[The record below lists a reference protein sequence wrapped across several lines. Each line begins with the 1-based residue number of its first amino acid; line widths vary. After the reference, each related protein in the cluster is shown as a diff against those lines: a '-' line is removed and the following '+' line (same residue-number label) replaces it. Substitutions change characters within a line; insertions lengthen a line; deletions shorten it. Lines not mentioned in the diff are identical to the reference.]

1 MNMWKGSGKIR
12 MKRGEYYD
20 YNLIAVVILLVGFGL
35 VMLYSTSSYIAE
47 IQYHNDMYFFARQA
61 FYSCI
66 AIVLGILVS
75 RIIDYHSLERLA
87 EFLNLLSVILMLLVR
102 FSPLGREINH
112 ARRWIRFGPIQ
123 FQPAELAK
131 IAVILLTPLLIVRM
145 GRRFRGP
152 KAAFVALL
160 PSLIQGAC
168 AYVLTD
174 NLSTAVIIVLIGFT
188 IVFVAH
194 PKTLGFLALVAA
206 AAGGAVGFVEY
217 VKHGGNTSFRSSRIL
232 VWLHPERYA
241 SRGGYQILQGLY
253 ALGSGGFWGKGFG
266 NSTQKLGALPEAQND
281 MIFSIIC
288 EELGVVGALI
298 IVLLFIYLLYRL
310 LFIAQNAPDAYGSL
324 IVVGVFAHI
333 AFQVILNIAVALNLI
348 PTTGVTLPFISYGG
362 TSIVFL
368 MAEIS
373 IALSVSRKIRSKER
387 KRDLWGEVVR
397 SGS

>member
-1 MNMWKGSGKIR
+1 MWGFSGIHRKNG
-12 MKRGEYYD
+12 KYYD

-47 IQYHNDMYFFARQA
+47 IQYHNDMYFFGRQA
-61 FYSCI
+61 AYSCI
-66 AIVLGILVS
+66 AIVAGIFIS
-75 RIIDYHSLERLA
+75 RIMDYHILESFA
-87 EFLNLLSVILMLLVR
+87 EALNVLSVILMLLVR

-112 ARRWIRFGPIQ
+112 ARRWIRLGPIQ

-131 IAVILLTPLLIVRM
+131 IAVILLTPLLIEHM
-145 GRRFRGP
+145 GRKFHGF
-152 KAAFVALL
+152 KATLTALL
-160 PSLIQGAC
+160 PAIIQGGC
-168 AYVLTD
+168 AYALTD
-174 NLSTAVIIVLIGFT
+174 NLSTAVIIFLIGFT

-194 PKTLGFLALVAA
+194 PKTWPFLAVVGCA
-206 AAGGAVGFVEY
+206 AAGAVLFVEF
-217 VKHGGNTSFRSSRIL
+217 VKHGGNTSFRSSRVL

-241 SRGGYQILQGLY
+241 SNGGYQIMQGLY
-253 ALGSGGFWGKGFG
+253 ALGSGGFWGKGLG

-288 EELGVVGALI
+288 EELGVIGALI

-310 LFIAQNAPDAYGSL
+310 MFIAQNAPDLYGSL

-333 AFQVILNIAVALNLI
+333 AFQVILNISVALNLI

-373 IALSVSRKIRSKER
+373 IALSVSGRIRSGER
-387 KRDLWGEVVR
+387 QRDLWGEVIR
-397 SGS
+397 SR

>member
-1 MNMWKGSGKIR
+1 MWRGSGRTRTGK
-12 MKRGEYYD
+12 YYD
-20 YNLIAVVILLVGFGL
+20 YNLIAVVILLSGFGL

-47 IQYHNDMYFFARQA
+47 IQYHNDMYFFSRQA
-61 FYSCI
+61 LYSCT
-66 AIVLGILVS
+66 AIVLGVFIS
-75 RIIDYHSLERLA
+75 RVMDYHILERFA
-87 EFLNLLSVILMLLVR
+87 EFFNVLSIFLMLLVR

-112 ARRWIRFGPIQ
+112 SRRWLRLGPLQ

-131 IAVILLTPLLIVRM
+131 IAVILLTPLLIVHM
-145 GRRFRGP
+145 GRKFRGP

-160 PSLIQGAC
+160 PALVQGAC
-168 AYVLTD
+168 AYFLTD
-174 NLSTAVIIVLIGFT
+174 NLSTAIIIVLIGFT

-194 PKTLGFLALVAA
+194 PKTLSFVILVGA
-206 AAGGAVGFVEY
+206 AAGAAVGFVEY
-217 VKHGGNTSFRSSRIL
+217 ARHGGSISFRSSRIL

-241 SRGGYQILQGLY
+241 SKGGYQILQGLY

-281 MIFSIIC
+281 MIFSVIC
-288 EELGVVGALI
+288 EELGIVGALI

-324 IVVGVFAHI
+324 IVIGVFAHV
-333 AFQVILNIAVALNLI
+333 AFQVILNISVALNLI

-368 MAEIS
+368 MGEIA
-373 IALSVSRKIRSKER
+373 IALSVSAQIRSGER
-387 KRDLWGEVVR
+387 KRDLWGEAVR
-397 SGS
+397 SR